1 MIKFKWKYDFENV
14 LVYIT
19 LILFK
24 TSIFQILSYL
34 GTELT
39 FATLLLFVPMI
50 ILFPFNVLVALV
62 LIDVGEIT
70 WMTGTLFP
78 VFGSTA
84 DVFAADNTFKGRDVV
99 DIVMRL
105 GVELPIDFWGFAIT
119 EAAFAN
125 NEPVR
130 LLKAGTVVNWMVGAD
145 KGTFVIVV
153 AAEGRKWM
161 TLKIHQNV
169 KVLFL

>member
-1 MIKFKWKYDFENV
+1 
-14 LVYIT
+14 
-19 LILFK
+19 
-24 TSIFQILSYL
+24 
-34 GTELT
+34 
-39 FATLLLFVPMI
+39 MI

-78 VFGSTA
+78 VFGSTV
-84 DVFAADNTFKGRDVV
+84 DEFAADNTFKGRDVV
-99 DIVMRL
+99 DIVIRF

-145 KGTFVIVV
+145 NGTFVIVV
-153 AAEGRKWM
+153 VAKERKWK
-161 TLKIHQNV
+161 TLKMHQNV
-169 KVLFL
+169 NKSLIFLNSFHVKIIIVLPCV